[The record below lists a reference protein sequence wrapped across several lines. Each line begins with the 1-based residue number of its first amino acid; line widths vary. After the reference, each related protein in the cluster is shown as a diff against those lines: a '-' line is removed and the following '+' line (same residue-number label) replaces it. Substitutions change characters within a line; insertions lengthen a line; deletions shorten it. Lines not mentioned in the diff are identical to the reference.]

1 VGSAVIEMGIQAGIE
16 LVGVGR
22 RATGKLAEEV
32 VTNLIDFP
40 ALPAAETAICTL
52 GTTIRAAGSRDAF
65 RAVDYGA
72 VMAFAAAARSA
83 GTSHFIVVTAVG
95 ANPQSSIFYSSV
107 KGQVERDLSDLG
119 FTRLDI
125 VRPGLLLGR
134 KNGASSDRVSPSN
147 TRSRHRFPHAGSLAA
162 IS

>member
-1 VGSAVIEMGIQAGIE
+1 MRTLLAGGTGLVGSTVIEAGTKAGIE

-22 RATGKLAEEV
+22 RASGKLAEEV

-40 ALPAAETAICTL
+40 ALPSAETAICTL

-95 ANPQSSIFYSSV
+95 ANPQSTLGIWLTTYWHSHLVLHPASLLTTLTIFRQATEG
-107 KGQVERDLSDLG
+107 KPMNN
-119 FTRLDI
+119 
-125 VRPGLLLGR
+125 PGC
-134 KNGASSDRVSPSN
+134 
-147 TRSRHRFPHAGSLAA
+147 T
-162 IS
+162 